1 MKACVAQRLVP
12 AADGKGRVP
21 TVEVMFNT
29 PAIAQLIRE
38 NMLKQIPLA
47 ITSGKEDGMQTFN
60 MSLVGLV
67 KDKLI
72 TEEDARLSS
81 DNPDEL
87 DMNIKGIYL
96 STSKGGILKK

>member
-1 MKACVAQRLVP
+1 MNP
-12 AADGKGRVP
+12 G
-21 TVEVMFNT
+21 
-29 PAIAQLIRE
+29 IASLIRE
-38 NMLKQIPLA
+38 DEVRLIPQVIA
-47 ITSGKEDGMQTFN
+47 DGAEEGMQTFN